1 MRVYFKYLI
10 LGIFQGSVEVGFASF
25 DARFRLPTGKPQPRK
40 DEKSSAPRNAHFE
53 HRLRA
58 VPSLDLRRI
67 LLLAHKR

>member
-25 DARFRLPTGKPQPRK
+25 DARFRVSTGEPQAQE
-40 DEKSSAPRNAHFE
+40 DEKSAAPRNVHSE
-53 HRLRA
+53 HKLRA